1 MWVRW
6 ERTGMRETRLI
17 GESPAGLRRCFPL
30 PRRHGIGVSPEALAR
45 CPGQSFEHLEA
56 GIAGGRSLPPG
67 QAFFQQLVP
76 HIAPVMQQHL
86 GRHPTLL
93 VSREPSHDNVTASH
107 VASNRVL
114 RLFPIGLLEFWTI
127 DIFKVNRLAP
137 PIVMDRETI
146 ALMDGD
152 DSRDKVSP

>member
-1 MWVRW
+1 M
-6 ERTGMRETRLI
+6 
-17 GESPAGLRRCFPL
+17 P
-30 PRRHGIGVSPEALAR
+30 
-45 CPGQSFEHLEA
+45 PGQS
-56 GIAGGRSLPPG
+56 
-67 QAFFQQLVP
+67 FFQQLVP

-93 VSREPSHDNVTASH
+93 VSREPSHDNVAASH

-114 RLFPIGLLEFWTI
+114 CLFPIGLIEFGTI
-127 DIFKVNRLAP
+127 DIFEVNRLAP

-152 DSRDKVSP
+152 DSRDKVSPCESRTCRHQGDHKTSHDVMFNHDSIC